1 VRRQLLCAAAAAL
14 VFVGCREKTEEVQE
28 AQPRPDTLINV
39 QQEAQRVKVG
49 MTEAEVVKILGDPRN
64 RVKESDGRDRLTFWT
79 LDAQKGITARV
90 YVTLD
95 ADGKVADVETIQL

>member
-1 VRRQLLCAAAAAL
+1 MLCAAAAAL
-14 VFVGCREKTEEVQE
+14 VLAGCGKKAGDVQE
-28 AQPRPDTLINV
+28 AQPGADSLVNV

-64 RVKESDGRDRLTFWT
+64 RVKEADGRDRLTFWT